1 MSSAKDS
8 RMATIGLG
16 LARVNL
22 PNPPVHNGEAAL
34 PPARVIAS
42 AVGAVSRSLDQFQT
56 DMRAA
61 QELISS
67 GHAVIELDADCIE
80 GSILK
85 DRLGTDP
92 QEQEALAAS
101 IRNQGQQVPI
111 LVRRHPHDA
120 QRYQLAYG
128 HRRLEACRMIGRKV
142 RAIVR
147 ELDDTELLVAQG
159 QENSARKNLSFIER
173 ALFALRM
180 EQRGIAR
187 DAIMAALS
195 TDKTELSKLLSVA
208 ASVPGDIIT
217 AIGAAAKAGRP
228 RWMGLAEGLKNPQ
241 GEKKLRQLIATTAFL
256 EEPSD
261 QRFNLAFS
269 ALHAAAKRG
278 DEGEAVFSADGTEIA
293 RMMSRAKAVNLMF
306 EGSKHGDFG
315 RFVIES
321 LPQLFEAFKQHTT

>member
-1 MSSAKDS
+1 MSSAKNS

-22 PNPPVHNGEAAL
+22 PDPPVQNREST
-34 PPARVIAS
+34 PPARVIAG

-61 QELISS
+61 QDLISS
-67 GHAVIELDADCIE
+67 GQAVIELDADCIE
-80 GSILK
+80 GSFLK
-85 DRLGTDP
+85 DRLGADP
-92 QEQEALAAS
+92 QEQDALAAS
-101 IRNQGQQVPI
+101 IRDHGQQVPI

-128 HRRLEACRMIGRKV
+128 HRRLDACRMIGRKV

-147 ELDDTELLVAQG
+147 DLDDIELLVAQG

-217 AIGAAAKAGRP
+217 VIGAAPKAGRP
-228 RWMGLAEGLKNPQ
+228 RWMGLAEGLKSPQ
-241 GEKKLRQLIATTAFL
+241 GEKRLRQIIATTAFVG
-256 EEPSD
+256 EPSD
-261 QRFNLAFS
+261 QRFNLAFA
-269 ALHAAAKRG
+269 ALHATARRG
-278 DEGEAVFSADGTEIA
+278 EEGEAVRSADGTEIA
-293 RMMSRAKAVNLMF
+293 RSMSRAKVVNLIF
-306 EGSKHGDFG
+306 EGSKYGDFG
-315 RFVIES
+315 RFVIAN
-321 LPQLFEAFKQHTT
+321 LPQLFDTFKRRDT

>member
-1 MSSAKDS
+1 
-8 RMATIGLG
+8 MATIGLG

-22 PNPPVHNGEAAL
+22 PSLPVQTSVSSHL
-34 PPARVIAS
+34 PTRVIAG

-61 QELISS
+61 QDHIAS
-67 GHAVIELDADCIE
+67 GHVVIELDADCIE

-85 DRLGTDP
+85 DRLGLDP

-111 LVRRHPHDA
+111 LVRRHPQDA

-187 DAIMAALS
+187 DAIMASLS

-228 RWMGLAEGLKNPQ
+228 RWMGLAQGLKNPQ
-241 GEKKLRQLIATTAFL
+241 GEKKLRQLIATTAFA

-261 QRFNLAFS
+261 QRFNLAF
-269 ALHAAAKRG
+269 ATLHAAARRG
-278 DEGEAVFSADGTEIA
+278 EDGEAVCSADGTEIA
-293 RMMSRAKAVNLMF
+293 RLLSRAKTVNLMF

-315 RFVIES
+315 RFVIEN
-321 LPQLFEAFKQHTT
+321 LPQMFEAFKQRAN